1 MARSAPYKASLRK
14 ADAQRQRVLSESM
27 EIFSRRGFRATSMN
41 EIAAAVGLS
50 KPTLYHYFRSKEELL
65 VRLYL
70 NMLDESLEMGRKTV
84 AEADSPLAAI
94 RSLIAS
100 RVAYTCRNQALLTV
114 CFEEEQEL
122 PVELLT
128 EVLQRRRTFEELFLA
143 ALREHLARHPGKLV
157 GMTPTVYV
165 NMCLGAANWCYKWFR
180 ADGAASPEEL
190 GEQIARS
197 LTTPLDPDD
206 DTAPPEPTDA
216 ADAPSASV
224 PYVRPRNTRRPY
236 GVTTTRSSDNGG

>member
-14 ADAQRQRVLSESM
+14 ADAQRQRVLSEST

-94 RSLIAS
+94 RNLIGS
-100 RVAYTCRNQALLTV
+100 RVVYTCRNQALLTV
-114 CFEEEQEL
+114 CFEEEHEL

-128 EVLQRRRTFEELFLA
+128 EVLQRRRAYEGLFLA
-143 ALREHLARHPGKLV
+143 ALQDHLAQHPGVLV
-157 GMTPTVYV
+157 GMSATVYM

-180 ADGAASPEEL
+180 AEGAASPEEL

-197 LTTPLDPDD
+197 LTSSLDPGD
-206 DTAPPEPTDA
+206 DTAAPEPTDA
-216 ADAPSASV
+216 SSASV
-224 PYVRPRNTRRPY
+224 AHTRPRNSRRPH
-236 GVTTTRSSDNGG
+236 GFTPVPSPDNGG